1 MAIWFKKKKTHPRLP
16 LQRLAVVLQDSP
28 RSEEQLLLGHR
39 DPSGCFNE
47 RFEVAPQH
55 FPDGLVEILWNI
67 KNSSWLWRICILD
80 TYGCVMDVLWIIC
93 NYDG

>member
-1 MAIWFKKKKTHPRLP
+1 MAIWLKKTASQAPP
-16 LQRLAVVLQDSP
+16 FWRLAVVLQDSP

-55 FPDGLVEILWNI
+55 FRDGLVEILWNI
-67 KNSSWLWRICILD
+67 KNSSPG
-80 TYGCVMDVLWIIC
+80 YGGFV
-93 NYDG
+93 Y